1 MRVRIARW
9 ICLSL
14 VVSQLAAGGLMA
26 DTRPSYQSGTLLS
39 INQQVVR
46 TPLSYTFD
54 VVASFYE
61 TVTYRME
68 VRVGKQTYTVEYAP
82 PVQPDGPLPRD
93 WVVKAPVQVRV
104 EKRDLIFKL
113 DSGRELPTRIIGVRK
128 DRG

>member
-1 MRVRIARW
+1 MRARNARP

-14 VVSQLAAGGLMA
+14 VVTLLAAGGMIG
-26 DTRPSYQSGTLLS
+26 DTTPSYQSGTLLS
-39 INQQVVR
+39 IDQQVVR

-61 TVTYRME
+61 TATYRME

-113 DSGRELPTRIIGVRK
+113 ASGRELATRIIGVRK
-128 DRG
+128 DRI

>member
-1 MRVRIARW
+1 MRARS
-9 ICLSL
+9 ICLAVL
-14 VVSQLAAGGLMA
+14 LTLPAAGGLG
-26 DTRPSYQSGTLLS
+26 DTNPSYQSGTLVS
-39 INQQVVR
+39 IDQQVVR

-68 VRVGKQTYTVEYAP
+68 VRVGRQTYTVEYAP

-113 DSGRELPTRIIGVRK
+113 DSGRELSTRIIGVRK
-128 DRG
+128 DRV